1 MLFGKKRKEEYVA
14 FMAGKL
20 LSLEKVND
28 PVFSQKIMGDGFAIE
43 PRQGKVVAPCDGEIV
58 TVFPTGHAYG
68 LKQKSGRELLIHLG
82 IDTVELKGLGF
93 KSFVSEGQKVKVGEI
108 LGEMDL
114 EIVKEAGKLVTSMII
129 FTSGESVEPLKEDQ
143 QVELGEKDI
152 IKVK

>member
-1 MLFGKKRKEEYVA
+1 MLFGKKRKEAYVA

-43 PRQGKVVAPCDGEIV
+43 PSQGEVVAPCEGEVV

-82 IDTVELKGLGF
+82 IDTVELKGRGF
-93 KSFVSEGQKVKVGEI
+93 KTFVSEGQKVKTGEI
-108 LGEMDL
+108 LGEIDL
-114 EIVKEAGKLVTSMII
+114 AVVKESGKEVTSMLI
-129 FTSGESVEPLKEDQ
+129 FTNGGVVEFLKENQ
-143 QVELGEKDI
+143 PVELGEQNI